1 MAVKQLSDGGADGV
15 SLGQSITD
23 KVGFYGTT
31 PATQPADADQAAGTT
46 DTFSLTASYN
56 SAIIITSLTA
66 LLDEVNAIRSALVT
80 LGLIKGSA

>member
-1 MAVKQLSDGGADGV
+1 MATEYLGTGNDDGV
-15 SLGQSITD
+15 TLGRSVTD

-46 DTFSLTASYN
+46 STFSLTASYN

-80 LGLIKGSA
+80 LGLIKGGA